1 MNAKQSARLK
11 TKRKP
16 GDPWISKNRVL
27 NPTKSK
33 RNCPIYRNPNFDTD
47 ETKLLIQLWGDPKVQ
62 RELITTHKKHLVI
75 AQLASKMEE
84 YGYYRSPE
92 EITTRIKNMKCFYN
106 RLKKEMEL
114 NKNMDISWRHYADMD
129 AIMTRPIFS
138 VRPNEVP
145 APSLKYLREQE
156 EEQRKERKRNSEEE
170 GFHVSESDDDIEDV
184 LAGPATGTNS
194 KTKENNTIVEP
205 HAEIEL
211 EVDEETLAAI
221 EKGGSRLNSMSPK
234 ANNNKSSNVSEDE
247 MMIKMEIESED
258 YLTINEQD
266 IIPAKSQDNQKTQ
279 TSGEELLVPK
289 IEPID
294 VDDETPSDNSTNTSS
309 PTVRILNK
317 SVNKITA
324 PQSSSTTS
332 TSTTT
337 SSVTQSKIS
346 VVSPTILMPST
357 GQTAAGPATT
367 TIMNTQSPRPMQI
380 SGNLQ
385 ALLAS
390 SSSARQTVTAAN
402 GMKFIL
408 VNGRGAQIAT
418 ALPTLAQKSPVQPQN
433 ATSIQQTQKS
443 QLPAT
448 SPQNNIQNNATRK
461 RPLDSSSPDRDTLR
475 KRELAGIKST
485 LQKLLKAK
493 EESNE
498 MAAQRLALERER
510 LQFERTIAEKFL
522 GIFEQNQKIQ
532 QQLLQQQ
539 IQLSQSQ
546 QRPTTTQQIFTTT
559 TANPA
564 AAATALQNQGQ
575 RVMQPKLLI
584 TTMVPTSVAT
594 STGTGGVNTSLASKI
609 LTTANVKSVANN
621 ISLEQQQQPLLT
633 PKEEPAD

>member
-475 KRELAGIKST
+475 KRELAESLRTKWIVSSRKSANRWNLNSERALLNLWYAHMEQLRSCRKNRHIIQEMVVEMQAQGFNYSVMEIKT
-485 LQKLLKAK
+485 K
-493 EESNE
+493 
-498 MAAQRLALERER
+498 MH
-510 LQFERTIAEKFL
+510 
-522 GIFEQNQKIQ
+522 
-532 QQLLQQQ
+532 
-539 IQLSQSQ
+539 
-546 QRPTTTQQIFTTT
+546 
-559 TANPA
+559 
-564 AAATALQNQGQ
+564 
-575 RVMQPKLLI
+575 
-584 TTMVPTSVAT
+584 
-594 STGTGGVNTSLASKI
+594 
-609 LTTANVKSVANN
+609 NVSARYKH
-621 ISLEQQQQPLLT
+621 
-633 PKEEPAD
+633 